1 MRDLK
6 PWELRLL
13 NEREELK
20 ERYAKLGEFIRLE
33 AFNDLEE
40 ADQDLLNDQAYA
52 MLEYLSVLDSRV
64 ERIWAK

>member
-40 ADQDLLNDQAYA
+40 ADQDLLNDEAHA
-52 MLEYLSVLDSRV
+52 MLEYLCVLDSRV
-64 ERIWAK
+64 ERIRA